1 MNGAKKME
9 NRLTIKQKLLIG
21 SLVVYLFSLFV
32 FIESADTYIYSKI
45 AFLCTFILAI
55 INIRKENIYLTN
67 IDIAFVL
74 FVFMCSLS
82 CLWSRWQ
89 AKSIET
95 SITMLQLMLMF
106 CVLRMAL
113 RAFADSKLFE
123 NIIII
128 SGLGMCVFYL
138 YEYGISGYLSA
149 LNGIGRIGS
158 EYENTNTIGGSG
170 AFILVVSL
178 LTGMNE
184 RKWYYFIVSFFA
196 GFIVLGSGSKTAIL
210 ISILGSLGAILVAKK
225 KRKGSKLSK
234 LLFIVVIV
242 ITLFYII
249 KNIADISFLN
259 STYDRFEQMF
269 DVFLGRSA
277 YVHSSTSDRIDMMKV
292 GLNTFFRF
300 PFWGCGIYAMKDIL
314 ASHNLHYIIIHC
326 NYLELL
332 ADLGIVG
339 FSLYY
344 YIYCNIISKVKYCSE
359 INRGFVICMVVLM
372 LLLDVTG
379 VTYYTQRIVLFLV
392 MISVVLEND
401 KDMVRHGVK
410 TKFVFGSRS

>member
-1 MNGAKKME
+1 ME

-210 ISILGSLGAILVAKK
+210 ISILGSLVAILVAKK

-234 LLFIVVIV
+234 LLFIVYHAIFRKKRVWIAALALSVTIELIQYFTGWGIAELDDLFGNTLGGVIGV
-242 ITLFYII
+242 WGGVAMGYVQMAKYVER
-249 KNIADISFLN
+249 KN
-259 STYDRFEQMF
+259 
-269 DVFLGRSA
+269 G
-277 YVHSSTSDRIDMMKV
+277 
-292 GLNTFFRF
+292 
-300 PFWGCGIYAMKDIL
+300 
-314 ASHNLHYIIIHC
+314 
-326 NYLELL
+326 
-332 ADLGIVG
+332 
-339 FSLYY
+339 
-344 YIYCNIISKVKYCSE
+344 
-359 INRGFVICMVVLM
+359 
-372 LLLDVTG
+372 
-379 VTYYTQRIVLFLV
+379 
-392 MISVVLEND
+392 
-401 KDMVRHGVK
+401 
-410 TKFVFGSRS
+410 